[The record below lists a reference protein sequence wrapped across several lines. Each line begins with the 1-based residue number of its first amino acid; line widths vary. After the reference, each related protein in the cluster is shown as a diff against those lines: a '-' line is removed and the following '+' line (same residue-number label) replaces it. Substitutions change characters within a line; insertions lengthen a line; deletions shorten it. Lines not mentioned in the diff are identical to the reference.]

1 MRHIASWSR
10 RHNWLAILLPA
21 TLLLLGCG
29 SQFGASGGW
38 GGVVVEGDSLY
49 ATTQKNGIVE
59 LDMETGLARRSFNGS
74 DSEEG
79 LGAIYSAPAVG
90 NDLLYVATY
99 DGKIYA
105 LDLRSPD
112 FGGSTGRWSV
122 DSATLSEGSSRVV
135 GGIAYAEG
143 KVIFGSSDGNVYA
156 LDATTGSLVWK
167 YQTED
172 MIWGTPTIFDGVCYV
187 GSMDH
192 NIYALDLENGIERWR
207 YGATGAIVMAP
218 VAVGDQLL
226 FGALDHKF
234 YALDR
239 YDGSV
244 DWIFPGN
251 SNWFWASPAVADG
264 TVYAASVDGL
274 IYALTLGDGTQRWK
288 FDVESKVVVAPIITD
303 EAVIVGSDSGKVWF
317 LDRMSGGKTFEPG
330 YAPMGDKIR
339 SAMALADGIVFGT
352 TIDNQIWA
360 IDPER
365 GQRRWSYNVT
375 DD

>member
-1 MRHIASWSR
+1 M
-10 RHNWLAILLPA
+10 
-21 TLLLLGCG
+21 
-29 SQFGASGGW
+29 
-38 GGVVVEGDSLY
+38 
-49 ATTQKNGIVE
+49 
-59 LDMETGLARRSFNGS
+59 
-74 DSEEG
+74 
-79 LGAIYSAPAVG
+79 
-90 NDLLYVATY
+90 
-99 DGKIYA
+99 
-105 LDLRSPD
+105 
-112 FGGSTGRWSV
+112 
-122 DSATLSEGSSRVV
+122 
-135 GGIAYAEG
+135 
-143 KVIFGSSDGNVYA
+143 
-156 LDATTGSLVWK
+156 
-167 YQTED
+167 
-172 MIWGTPTIFDGVCYV
+172 
-187 GSMDH
+187 
-192 NIYALDLENGIERWR
+192 
-207 YGATGAIVMAP
+207 
-218 VAVGDQLL
+218 
-226 FGALDHKF
+226 
-234 YALDR
+234 DR

-317 LDRMSGGKTFEPG
+317 LDRMRGGKTFEPG